1 MKKEKKWHFA
11 VYSHNLV
18 IKESKLVTRK
28 LIVLVSPDGEKIVYR
43 FFIEI
48 LAKLKNGHQT

>member
-1 MKKEKKWHFA
+1 MKKEKKWYFA

-28 LIVLVSPDGEKIVYR
+28 LIVLVSPDGEKL
-43 FFIEI
+43 FTDF
-48 LAKLKNGHQT
+48 L